1 MIVRGLIISS
11 PSSGAGKTT
20 VALGLMH
27 ALTTR
32 GLRVRGMKSG
42 PDYIDPAFHRA
53 ATGQDSFNLDSFA
66 MPPPLLGSIVAH
78 AADEQDLLIVE
89 GAMGLFDGA
98 RGPAG
103 RRGSAADLA
112 RRYGWPVVLVIDCRA
127 MSQTAAA
134 VALGL
139 ARFDPSVRVAGVIL
153 NNIASERHL
162 AGLRDAFAALD
173 LPLLAAL
180 PRDPRSAVPERHLG
194 LVQAG
199 EIAALEDIL
208 DWLAAAL
215 EKHSDVG
222 ALAALAHGGDIP
234 GGPMTA
240 ALAAPGTRIA
250 IARDAAFSFIYPH
263 LVAGWRASGAAI
275 VFFSPLNDEPPPA
288 DCDACFLPGGYP
300 ELHAAKLAATRNFF
314 AGLRTFAATRPVHG
328 ECGGYMVLG
337 ETLHDAG
344 GAVHEMAGLLPVVT
358 SFAERRLTLGYRHA
372 TPTHPA
378 PFGNGQRLAGHEFHY
393 ATMTSPPPA
402 PDQAFASFSDAD
414 GQSLGFAGHRAGNVS
429 GSFFHAIAAAGSGE
443 ADAA

>member
-1 MIVRGLIISS
+1 MIVRGLIVSA

-20 VALGLMH
+20 IALGLMR
-27 ALTTR
+27 ALTRR
-32 GLRVRGMKSG
+32 GLRARGMKSG

-66 MPPPLLGSIVAH
+66 MPPPLLDSIAAH
-78 AADEQDLLIVE
+78 AAEGQDLLIVE

-98 RGPAG
+98 RGSVG
-103 RRGSAADLA
+103 RRGAAADLA
-112 RRYGWPVVLVIDCRA
+112 RRYGWPVVLVVDCRA

-139 ARFDPSVRVAGVIL
+139 ARFDPSVNVAGVIL

-173 LPLLAAL
+173 LPLLGAL
-180 PRDPRSAVPERHLG
+180 LRDPRSAVPKRHLG
-194 LVQAG
+194 LVQAE

-208 DWLAAAL
+208 DRLAATL
-215 EKHSDVG
+215 ESHCDIVAIA
-222 ALAALAHGGDIP
+222 ALAAGGDIP
-234 GGPMTA
+234 CGPIA
-240 ALAAPGTRIA
+240 AAVAAPGARIA

-263 LVAGWRASGAAI
+263 LIAGWRASGAAI
-275 VFFSPLNDEPPPA
+275 AFFSPLNNEPPPA

-300 ELHAAKLAATRNFF
+300 ELHAARLAAARNFLT
-314 AGLRTFAATRPVHG
+314 GLRTFAATRPIHG

-337 ETLHDAG
+337 QALHDAS

-372 TPTHPA
+372 ALTAPA
-378 PFGNGQRLAGHEFHY
+378 PFGHARHLAGHEFHY
-393 ATMTSPPPA
+393 ATMTSPPLGPGE
-402 PDQAFASFSDAD
+402 AFANLSDAN
-414 GQSLGFAGHRAGNVS
+414 GQSLGFSGHRAGNVS
-429 GSFFHAIAAAGSGE
+429 GSFFHAIAASGE
-443 ADAA
+443 TDAA

>member
-1 MIVRGLIISS
+1 MTARGLIISA

-20 VALGLMH
+20 VALGLMR
-27 ALTTR
+27 ALGRR

-66 MPPPLLGSIVAH
+66 MPPQLLDSIAAH
-78 AADEQDLLIVE
+78 AAEGQELLIVE

-98 RGPAG
+98 RRPAG
-103 RRGSAADLA
+103 RRGAAADLA

-139 ARFDPSVRVAGVIL
+139 ARFDPSVHVAGVIL

-194 LVQAG
+194 LVQAD

-208 DWLAAAL
+208 DRLAAVL
-215 EKHSDVG
+215 ESHCDVG
-222 ALAALAHGGDIP
+222 ALAALAGGRHIH
-234 GGPMTA
+234 GGPMPA
-240 ALAAPGTRIA
+240 ALAAPGNRIA

-263 LVAGWRASGAAI
+263 LIAGWRAAGAAI
-275 VFFSPLNDEPPPA
+275 AFFSPLNDEPPPV

-300 ELHAAKLAATRNFF
+300 ELHAGTLAAARNFLT
-314 AGLRTFAATRPVHG
+314 GLRTFAAARPVHG

-337 ETLHDAG
+337 QALRNAG

-372 TPTHPA
+372 ALTHPA
-378 PFGNGQRLAGHEFHY
+378 PFGNGRRLAGHEFHY

-402 PDQAFASFSDAD
+402 PHEAFASFSDAD
-414 GQSLGFAGHRAGNVS
+414 GQSLGFGGHRVGNVS
-429 GSFFHAIAAAGSGE
+429 GSFFHAIAASGE
-443 ADAA
+443 ADAP